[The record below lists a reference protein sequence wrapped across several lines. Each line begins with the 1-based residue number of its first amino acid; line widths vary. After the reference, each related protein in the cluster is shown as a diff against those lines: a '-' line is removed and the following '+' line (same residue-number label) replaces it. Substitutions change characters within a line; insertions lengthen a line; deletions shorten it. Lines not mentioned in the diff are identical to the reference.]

1 MAVFKMN
8 ALASVMALVG
18 VFASAS
24 VATASYSDCSSTLP
38 IVTQEYGSTTSDG
51 TALYTWSVCTV
62 VHNTQ
67 CEVASSIDTA
77 VPSVPTAATVPGPGG
92 LSSYGEGE
100 HYTSVHGENQPSL
113 SVSVPQGSVPA
124 GGSQP
129 GYSVPASGATT
140 GTGEGSQP
148 SVTGETVTGAT
159 HASGHSSSV
168 YPVPSDG
175 TSGSASDSYTGTET
189 NPTATGDEAT
199 SSGASGTP
207 TATGAATMLD
217 PVSAAILGV
226 AGMVAAIIL

>member
-38 IVTQEYGSTTSDG
+38 IVTEEYGSTTSEG
-51 TALYTWSVCTV
+51 TAMFTWSACTI

-67 CEVASSIDTA
+67 CEAASSIDTG
-77 VPSVPTAATVPGPGG
+77 VPSVPTAATVPSEGG

-113 SVSVPQGSVPA
+113 SVPQESVSV
-124 GGSQP
+124 GESQP
-129 GYSVPASGATT
+129 GYSAPPPGATT
-140 GTGEGSQP
+140 GTGESGQP
-148 SVTGETVTGAT
+148 SVPGETVTAAT
-159 HASGHSSSV
+159 HASGHSSSA
-168 YPVPSDG
+168 YPEPSGG
-175 TSGSASDSYTGTET
+175 TSGSGSNSHTGTY
-189 NPTATGDEAT
+189 PTATGGEAT

-207 TATGAATMLD
+207 TATGAATMPD
-217 PVSAAILGV
+217 PFSAAILGV
-226 AGMVAAIIL
+226 VGMVAAIIF